1 MTAVQQEQL
10 TLSERSTMNDT
21 TVTNIFND
29 ELIALATLARERGQG
44 DNRRIVAVAVDLVK
58 SLRSA
63 RQSMLAT
70 GHHGPAVDQTLL
82 LVIGFYMDQIEG
94 EWA

>member
-1 MTAVQQEQL
+1 
-10 TLSERSTMNDT
+10 MNDT

-29 ELIALATLARERGQG
+29 ELNALATLARERGQG

-63 RQSMLAT
+63 RQSMLAA
-70 GHHGPAVDQTLL
+70 GQHGPAVDQTLL
-82 LVIGFYMDQIEG
+82 LVIGAYMDQIEG